1 MSTTAA
7 ARGSREQTSIS
18 RDESGPVPCF
28 AGSASPTPVCRSF
41 PPACAADAR
50 VLVLGS
56 MPGEASLA
64 AAQYY
69 AHPRNAFWP
78 IMGALFGAGPE
89 LPYRERLQRLHPRA
103 AVAALRKQAFER
115 GQPRRQLAI
124 ELPRRIDDRDA
135 AAVETQRRIG
145 RTQQEFGGESLRFTH
160 FVTARWIEHVGPCSQ
175 IGLAG
180 AMGADASDLVTVLR
194 ALDEAGMIRRT
205 PDLADKRRNLL
216 HLTAQGHT
224 WLKQRHEQAM
234 AYESTLCAHLGDGGD
249 ALRQQLRQLVRA

>member
-7 ARGSREQTSIS
+7 ARESREQTSIS
-18 RDESGPVPCF
+18 RDEAGPVPCF

-89 LPYRERLQRLHPRA
+89 LPYPARLQRLEAAGVALWDVIAACERA
-103 AVAALRKQAFER
+103 GSLDS
-115 GQPRRQLAI
+115 AI
-124 ELPRRIDDRDA
+124 APASIEANDFARLFRDCRHIRHVFFNGA
-135 AAVETQRRIG
+135 AAETAFRRHVRERIALPALSFTRLPSTSPAHAARNFEAKLAAWQALQVATRSDEG
-145 RTQQEFGGESLRFTH
+145 TEDGLR
-160 FVTARWIEHVGPCSQ
+160 R
-175 IGLAG
+175 
-180 AMGADASDLVTVLR
+180 
-194 ALDEAGMIRRT
+194 
-205 PDLADKRRNLL
+205 
-216 HLTAQGHT
+216 
-224 WLKQRHEQAM
+224 
-234 AYESTLCAHLGDGGD
+234 STLHTPAATDLCAEHKTVFRPVP
-249 ALRQQLRQLVRA
+249 AAHAA